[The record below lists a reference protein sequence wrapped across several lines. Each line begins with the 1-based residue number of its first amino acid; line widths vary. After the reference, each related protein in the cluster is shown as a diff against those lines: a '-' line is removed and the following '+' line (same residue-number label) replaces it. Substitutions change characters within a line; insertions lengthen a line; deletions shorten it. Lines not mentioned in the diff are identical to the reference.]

1 MERKYFD
8 VVLASGARIVVT
20 VNREGKFWRATW
32 GKGLV
37 QSDSDVGTSAME
49 SVFRV
54 AANFMLFDSWDVR
67 EVIVHGESS
76 RMELLGM
83 RNAIVELLR

>member
-8 VVLASGARIVVT
+8 IVLASGARIVVT
-20 VNREGKFWRATW
+20 VNREGNFWRATW
-32 GKGLV
+32 GEGIT
-37 QSDSDVGTSAME
+37 QSDSDVGASAME

-54 AANFMLFDSWDVR
+54 AANFMLFESWDVR
-67 EVIVHGESS
+67 EVVVHGEPS
-76 RMELLGM
+76 RAELLGM